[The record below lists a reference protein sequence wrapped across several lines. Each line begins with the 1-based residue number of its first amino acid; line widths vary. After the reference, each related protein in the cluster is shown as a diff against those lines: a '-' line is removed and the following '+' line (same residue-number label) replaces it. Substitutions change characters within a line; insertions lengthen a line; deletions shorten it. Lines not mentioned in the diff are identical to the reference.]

1 MTIWRKL
8 IIYENSADLSFT
20 KKWSTYRS
28 RYQSN
33 LRLFARLI
41 VSPWLREADSSAR
54 ANDAWKRE
62 RNSLSCAN
70 YPLGNREFTL
80 LLYLSSYQFRAN
92 LKFATGRTILATMR
106 PNVRSLNRYHARR
119 SSSLGSSQPSSAT
132 RWNVLRDVWTR
143 KDRRVWER
151 EGWGKHTRK
160 NLII

>member
-1 MTIWRKL
+1 MTIWRNL

-20 KKWSTYRS
+20 KGRSTSVAISVESSVTR
-28 RYQSN
+28 
-33 LRLFARLI
+33 ARLI

-54 ANDAWKRE
+54 ANDAWERE

-70 YPLGNREFTL
+70 YSLGNREFTL

-143 KDRRVWER
+143 KDSKGLGKRGLGANTRV
-151 EGWGKHTRK
+151 K
-160 NLII
+160 I